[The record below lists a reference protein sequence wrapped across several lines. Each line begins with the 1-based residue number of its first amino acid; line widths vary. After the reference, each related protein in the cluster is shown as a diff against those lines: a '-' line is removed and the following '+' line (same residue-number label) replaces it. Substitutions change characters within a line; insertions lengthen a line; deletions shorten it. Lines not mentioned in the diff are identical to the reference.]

1 MAKPVYMHIFRKGS
15 DDQWIIHV
23 RNISKQPIPS
33 PNGMAYVGY
42 LNAQSYD
49 TRTDGMIKRF
59 LTQMS
64 NSSKF
69 PTLNN
74 TVLQQVVESLKRKV
88 GADSYNAMSWD
99 KPATPATDSQQNK
112 VKGDVDTGDPT
123 KEHRQF
129 LLNISRYI
137 LKYHS
142 ITALQ
147 DPEEQKNYNSSREG
161 ARMKIRD
168 QKSAKDPI
176 TYDQLV
182 IPSSPVEDA
191 DIDILEKV
199 FDHIENVLG
208 MSGTEKVE
216 HIDKIVE
223 NLRQLYGNAIDL
235 DNIGQGHGIENSDNI
250 PSKVTKKAKELI
262 QILNGMIKRYADIL
276 GVNVNAS
283 EEEIKQS
290 YRSQSKTTHPDKGGN
305 TTQFRKMNAAAK
317 NLTNIRGIKDQVT
330 EIFNDLKNGQ
340 INVKNAVSQL
350 KEVEAIVDKL
360 QPSKNES
367 FNSFYSNSQVMY
379 KADRIPPKAE
389 MIIEKSRD
397 VIPFKMFIEGVAGEG
412 KGFLVLF
419 ITTPSENVVSMG
431 INKEFL
437 NFITQAEEEGNVHEA
452 YSLVIGG
459 PATAQD
465 IATLVTLVDQ
475 KGINIP
481 VTYDDGIDTTLVPGE
496 VGAGYSGYF
505 RGEEPDKEEDT
516 GTYASTQKDIKD
528 AYGQRTVQPKGSFAK
543 YYNTKTD
550 NAKVA
555 Q

>member
-15 DDQWIIHV
+15 DDQWAIHV
-23 RNISKQPIPS
+23 SNISVIPKPS
-33 PNGMAYVGY
+33 PGDMAYVGY
-42 LNAQSYD
+42 LHTQSYD
-49 TRTDGMIKRF
+49 TRSDNMIKKF
-59 LTQMS
+59 LAQMS
-64 NSSKF
+64 GTSKF
-69 PTLNN
+69 PTLNDA
-74 TVLQQVVESLKRKV
+74 VLQKVVETLKGKV
-88 GADSYNAMSWD
+88 GEDVYNAMSWD
-99 KPATPATDSQQNK
+99 KMATERGVQGAEGETL
-112 VKGDVDTGDPT
+112 DPT
-123 KEHRQF
+123 NEHISF
-129 LLNISRYI
+129 LLNVAKYI
-137 LKYHS
+137 LKQLS
-142 ITALQ
+142 IILLQ
-147 DPEEQKNYNSSREG
+147 DPKAQEYYNSSKKG
-161 ARMKIRD
+161 ARMKLKD
-168 QKSAKDPI
+168 QKSAKNPI